1 MRALLCLAAGGM
13 GLWRL
18 VATGVLSDRQA
29 LGLCL
34 VCLAVALALMVWMEI
49 HH

>member
-18 VATGVLSDRQA
+18 VSTGVLSERQV

-34 VCLAVALALMVWMEI
+34 VCLAFAVSLIVWTESYR
-49 HH
+49 